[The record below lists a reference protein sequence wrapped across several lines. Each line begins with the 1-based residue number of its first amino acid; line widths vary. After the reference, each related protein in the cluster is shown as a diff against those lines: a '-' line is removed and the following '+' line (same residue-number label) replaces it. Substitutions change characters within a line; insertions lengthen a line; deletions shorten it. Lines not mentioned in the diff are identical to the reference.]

1 MTQTLKIVI
10 PMAGWGT
17 RMRPQTWSKPKP
29 LVSVAGKTALDH
41 LMQMFSTIPASFDV
55 EYIFIIGP
63 YLGEQ
68 IPVYIEKHYSKIK
81 SRYVVQEEMQ
91 GQSHALWLARHS
103 LHGPTLMVFSDTLVE
118 TNFSFIKDESLD
130 GVAWVKPVPDP
141 RRFGVAEV
149 DDQGQITRL
158 IEKPQT
164 LENNLALVGCYYF
177 KKGESLVA
185 AINEQIK
192 RQVQLKGEYFLA
204 DALNIMLEH
213 GAKMR
218 PEKVDVWL
226 DTGTIEATLET
237 NVYMLEHGSDN
248 SAEASK
254 RDGLTVVPPVFIHPS
269 AKVER
274 AVIGPHVSIGAGCE
288 VTDCV
293 IQNSII
299 DEGAVATQSVLAGAF
314 IGRQA
319 RVEGRAR
326 AVNIGDNSSI
336 QF

>member
-1 MTQTLKIVI
+1 
-10 PMAGWGT
+10 
-17 RMRPQTWSKPKP
+17 
-29 LVSVAGKTALDH
+29 DH
-41 LMQMFSTIPASFDV
+41 LMQMFDSLPKGMDI
-55 EYIFIIGP
+55 EYIFIIGS

-68 IPVYIEKHYSKIK
+68 IPVYITKNYPKIK
-81 SRYVVQEEMQ
+81 ASYVVQEEMK

-103 LHGPTLMVFSDTLVE
+103 LHGPAIMVFSDTLIE
-118 TNFSFIKDESLD
+118 TDFSFITEEPLD
-130 GVAWVKPVPDP
+130 GVVWVKPVPDP

-149 DDQGQITRL
+149 DGAQSITRL

-177 KKGESLVA
+177 KKGEALVA
-185 AINEQIK
+185 AIDEQIK
-192 RQVQLKGEYFLA
+192 RNVQLKGEYFLA
-204 DALNIMLEH
+204 DAINIMLEH
-213 GAKMR
+213 GAQMR

-254 RDGLTVVPPVFIHPS
+254 RDGLMVVPPVFIHPS

-288 VTDCV
+288 VADCV
-293 IQNSII
+293 IHNSIL
-299 DEGAVATQSVLAGAF
+299 DEGSVATQSVLAGAF

-326 AVNIGDNSSI
+326 TVNIGDNSSI